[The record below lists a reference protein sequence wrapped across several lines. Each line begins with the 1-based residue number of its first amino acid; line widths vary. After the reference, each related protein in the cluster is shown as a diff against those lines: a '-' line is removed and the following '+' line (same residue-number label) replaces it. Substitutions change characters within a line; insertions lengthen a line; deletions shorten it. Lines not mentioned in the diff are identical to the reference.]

1 LIYSLPTFQNPTG
14 ATLSL
19 ERRHHLI
26 ELAAR
31 YDVPIIEDDAY
42 GQLRFDGDP
51 LPSLLALAGPG
62 SSNGSANYQGNV
74 IYVSTFS
81 KTLAPGLRLAWIVA
95 PLEVIGKLVQAKQG
109 ADLHTSTFNQMIAYE
124 LVRDGFL
131 ERHVPLIRQVY
142 RERRE
147 EMLAAMAAHFPPE
160 VRWTRPKG
168 GLFLWVTLPQGTNA
182 AELLPAALAAKVA
195 FVPGAAMFPNGG
207 GQNTLRLNFSN
218 PSLEIIREG
227 IARLGQV
234 LHTELNQVQ

>member
-1 LIYSLPTFQNPTG
+1 
-14 ATLSL
+14 
-19 ERRHHLI
+19 
-26 ELAAR
+26 
-31 YDVPIIEDDAY
+31 
-42 GQLRFDGDP
+42 
-51 LPSLLALAGPG
+51 
-62 SSNGSANYQGNV
+62 
-74 IYVSTFS
+74 
-81 KTLAPGLRLAWIVA
+81 
-95 PLEVIGKLVQAKQG
+95 
-109 ADLHTSTFNQMIAYE
+109 MIAYE

-131 ERHVPLIRQVY
+131 ERHVPLIRRVY

-234 LHTELNQVQ
+234 LHAELNQVQ